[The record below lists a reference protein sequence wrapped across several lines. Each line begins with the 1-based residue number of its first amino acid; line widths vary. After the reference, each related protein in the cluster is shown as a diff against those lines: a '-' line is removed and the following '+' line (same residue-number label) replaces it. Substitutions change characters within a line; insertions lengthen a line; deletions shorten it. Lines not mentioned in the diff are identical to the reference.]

1 LTKEQQEEQTRCD
14 RAECSMS
21 RFATATVFELTVV
34 GTKLALT
41 SCLCT
46 AFSASRGAA
55 LLVLVEAVAQRNRGV
70 RNSQSRHEPILNDVL
85 YGSLGHSTASLD

>member
-1 LTKEQQEEQTRCD
+1 MKRRC
-14 RAECSMS
+14 RSS
-21 RFATATVFELTVV
+21 RFATAPVFALWVV
-34 GTKLALT
+34 GTKPALT

-70 RNSQSRHEPILNDVL
+70 RNSQSRHEPILTDVL